1 MAKADAGD
9 TPHKYFADQ
18 FDDEE
23 VLYVFRK
30 HPIVMRKGLIFGLGA
45 WLVGPLYTL
54 ILTFVYANN
63 PEKFPSITFFGL
75 SFVFS
80 VLLGLLI
87 LFPSW
92 IGWYFSIG
100 IVTDQR
106 FIQIR
111 QKGLFSREV
120 NDIALSHI
128 QSMNYKITGLEQTL
142 LGFGTITI
150 QTYMSDIV
158 VDHVHHPVKVS
169 KMMQN
174 ILRDLDI
181 KMTEYGDGNQS
192 RSQLRGTEAE
202 AEA

>member
-1 MAKADAGD
+1 MAKLTAAGK
-9 TPHKYFADQ
+9 HRYFEDQ

-23 VLYVFRK
+23 VLFVFRK
-30 HPIVMRKGLIFGLGA
+30 HPIVMRKGLILGMSA
-45 WLVGPLYTL
+45 WLIGPLYTL
-54 ILTFVYANN
+54 ILTFVHANN
-63 PEKFPSITFFGL
+63 PDKFPSITFFAM

-80 VLLGLLI
+80 VLAGLLI
-87 LFPSW
+87 LLPSW
-92 IGWYFSIG
+92 IGWYFSIN

-111 QKGLFSREV
+111 QKGLFNREV
-120 NDIALSHI
+120 NDIALTHI
-128 QSMNYKITGLEQTL
+128 QSLNYKMLGLEQTL

-174 ILRDLDI
+174 TLRDLEIQPRD
-181 KMTEYGDGNQS
+181 YGNQAQM
-192 RSQLRGTEAE
+192 RMQDAE